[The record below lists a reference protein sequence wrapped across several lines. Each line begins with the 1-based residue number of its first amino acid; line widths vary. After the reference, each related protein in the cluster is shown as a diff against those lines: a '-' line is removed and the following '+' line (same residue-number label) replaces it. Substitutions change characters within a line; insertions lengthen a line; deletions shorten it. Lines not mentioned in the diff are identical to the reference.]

1 MSDYIVLV
9 ITSIGISVCL
19 SGVIFGIIKG
29 DIEADM
35 EFIKSNVKS
44 LWNLLRRY
52 GDEIDIL
59 RARVT
64 DLENKL
70 KEMETTDN
78 GK

>member
-9 ITSIGISVCL
+9 VTSIGISVCL

-52 GDEIDIL
+52 GDENDIL

>member
-9 ITSIGISVCL
+9 VTSIGISFCL
-19 SGVIFGIIKG
+19 SGVIIGIIKG

-35 EFIKSNVKS
+35 EFIKSNIKS

-59 RARVT
+59 RARIT

-70 KEMETTDN
+70 KEMENHNDR
-78 GK
+78 

>member
-9 ITSIGISVCL
+9 VTCIGISVCL
-19 SGVIFGIIKG
+19 SGVIIGIIKG
-29 DIEADM
+29 DIEANI

-59 RARVT
+59 RARMT